1 MRRVRFWM
9 HCSRGVSPTG
19 RSMRVK
25 SSAVVEKIFLSVKL
39 FSFTHK
45 IKWVQM
51 KNIQTSR
58 IYFQLSCVLRVY
70 IQFDLLL
77 LSLLSSP
84 VSIFYPPQVYR
95 LDAEGTAPCV
105 VVVCLYCELAARV
118 MAGRKQEEINQEKKA
133 PVSSCHCVMKH
144 LLSAMFAF
152 HSL

>member
-1 MRRVRFWM
+1 
-9 HCSRGVSPTG
+9 
-19 RSMRVK
+19 MRVK
-25 SSAVVEKIFLSVKL
+25 SSAVVWKMSLSVEL

-58 IYFQLSCVLRVY
+58 ISRVY
-70 IQFDLLL
+70 IKFNLLL
-77 LSLLSSP
+77 LSSQSLLSSP

-105 VVVCLYCELAARV
+105 VVVCLYYELAARV